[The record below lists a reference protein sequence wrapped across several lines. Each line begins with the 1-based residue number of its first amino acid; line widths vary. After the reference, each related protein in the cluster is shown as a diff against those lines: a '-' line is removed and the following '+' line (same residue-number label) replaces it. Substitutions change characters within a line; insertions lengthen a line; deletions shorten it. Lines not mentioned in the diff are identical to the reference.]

1 MTGTRI
7 QVVRRQERPSGERLM
22 RLKRTAILVAV
33 ASLLAAA
40 LLQAGLDRTPAG
52 TAGQKGDFPSAQ
64 NLVRFL
70 GGIRQYLAYTF
81 FIKTDKL
88 YHLYGYTGEL
98 VPYFLLITYLD
109 PHYVDAYHVASD
121 LVFSA
126 GKKEE
131 AYRLVER
138 GIALNPD
145 SADLF
150 FDLADM
156 HLQEKRFREAKE
168 SYEKALALE
177 PRLVSRFMILRGLEV
192 VNRRLGLE
200 EDTVRFMAEEMVSNR
215 MRLYSAAPEEVP
227 ALVERINEYAGYLL
241 PEGR

>member
-1 MTGTRI
+1 MREK
-7 QVVRRQERPSGERLM
+7 ERFSGERLM
-22 RLKRTAILVAV
+22 PSTRTVILVAV
-33 ASLLAAA
+33 ISVLTAA
-40 LLQAGLDRTPAG
+40 LFQAGLDRTPAG

-88 YHLYGYTGEL
+88 YHLYGYTREL

-109 PHYVDAYHVASD
+109 PHYVDAYHVVSD
-121 LVFSA
+121 LIFSA
-126 GKKEE
+126 GNRQD

-145 SADLF
+145 SADLY

-156 HLQEKRFREAKE
+156 YLQEKRYREAKE

-192 VNRRLGLE
+192 ANRRLGLE
-200 EDTVRFMAEEMVSNR
+200 KETARFMAEEMISNR
-215 MRLYSAAPEEVP
+215 MRLYSATPEEVP
-227 ALVERINEYAGYLL
+227 ALVERINEYADYLL
-241 PEGR
+241 PESR